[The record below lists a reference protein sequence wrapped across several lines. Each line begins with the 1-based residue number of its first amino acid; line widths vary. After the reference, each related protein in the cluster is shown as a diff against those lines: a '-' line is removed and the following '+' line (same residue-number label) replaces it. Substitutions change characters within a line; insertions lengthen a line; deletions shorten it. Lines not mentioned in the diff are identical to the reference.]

1 MSLDFATAR
10 TNMLDSQVR
19 TNDVPDVLI
28 QDAMGKAP
36 RERFCPAGR
45 EYLAYADTEIEYA
58 PGWRLLKPRD
68 IAKLLHA
75 LAPRRGES
83 ALCIAA
89 PYGAMVLAT
98 MGLDVTLRLPAGPAR
113 QVADAAL
120 HGHDITTDA
129 AELLLPANRGYDL
142 VVVEGAVT
150 EVSDA
155 WLQALARSAHGGA
168 RLGVIERSG
177 PVGKACVYLRSDDGA
192 IGRREVFDATTG
204 WLPGCGPVPQFAF

>member
-1 MSLDFATAR
+1 MSLDFTIAR
-10 TNMLDSQVR
+10 MNMLDSQVR

-36 RERFCPAGR
+36 RERFCPPGR
-45 EYLAYADTEIEYA
+45 EFLAYADAEIEYA
-58 PGWRLLKPRD
+58 PGWRLLTPRD

-120 HGHDITTDA
+120 QGYDVATDA
-129 AELLLPANRGYDL
+129 GELLVPATRGYDL
-142 VVVEGAVT
+142 VLVEGAVT
-150 EVSDA
+150 EA
-155 WLQALARSAHGGA
+155 PAPWLEALARSDRGGA
-168 RLGVIERSG
+168 RLGVIQRSG

-192 IGRREVFDATTG
+192 IGRREVFDATTD
-204 WLPGCGPVPQFAF
+204 WLPGCGPVSQFAF